1 MFSDV
6 RTLFLTS
13 DCRRGG
19 QIKRINILF
28 MYTVS
33 GCSIG
38 CTLLKMKVF
47 TYLNAIY
54 SVWLLEA
61 DLVKNPSC
69 CLHRRLL
76 QRIFFLLIEYRS
88 LSNMTF
94 CNEGVMFLNL
104 EVVRDSYIFCPYS

>member
-28 MYTVS
+28 VYTVS

-38 CTLLKMKVF
+38 CTLLKMKIF

-61 DLVKNPSC
+61 DLVKNPS
-69 CLHRRLL
+69 LSLL
-76 QRIFFLLIEYRS
+76 LTQKTFAENFFFTNRIQESKQYDLL
-88 LSNMTF
+88 
-94 CNEGVMFLNL
+94 
-104 EVVRDSYIFCPYS
+104 